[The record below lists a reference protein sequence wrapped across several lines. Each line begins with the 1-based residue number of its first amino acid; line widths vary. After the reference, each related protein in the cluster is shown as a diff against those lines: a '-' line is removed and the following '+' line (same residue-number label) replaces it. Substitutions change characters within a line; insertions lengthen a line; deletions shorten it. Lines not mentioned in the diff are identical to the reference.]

1 MRCGFLAEPLK
12 LKPFSFLFK
21 RFQTI
26 DGCDKA
32 RYPLL
37 FYTTVREIV
46 MSVLAIIVYQTSS
59 QTVLRSCFDDSPQR
73 HLLYFWQLSVP
84 NPPRIQPPSQPAW
97 RIMIRFPLEGW
108 VSK

>member
-1 MRCGFLAEPLK
+1 M
-12 LKPFSFLFK
+12 
-21 RFQTI
+21 
-26 DGCDKA
+26 A

-46 MSVLAIIVYQTSS
+46 MSVLAIVYQTSS

-84 NPPRIQPPSQPAW
+84 NPPGIQPPLQLAW